1 MRSPFIDAPLPDAF
15 NYQQTKLFSGIQTSR
30 DAHRR
35 VSIRRRSTRSQPS
48 ATHIH
53 QFTLPYRNRSITMN
67 HPNDKPT
74 KPRIYKNH
82 TRSIKKHN
90 GSKKNNKNAK
100 VQNKSHQNDQSQQ
113 SNKIDKN
120 SQSNQ
125 PPPPNNTDQAQASH
139 LSSAPSLPTMSEP
152 QTSEPGISERRG
164 IRWIPDD
171 LKEPT
176 STLVLTSSRKQFV
189 DIRIFCQRGHPL
201 PNEGGPSEL
210 LDWGIAGESSSTFL
224 DAPSLHHPS
233 NPPPPT
239 DGSLRSIC
247 HTTFS
252 HWIDSRTDTPGPDQ
266 GDMYPQN
273 ENLTLELGSMYN
285 PLTRSE
291 QPYEE
296 HWADFSASPVDG
308 KRWSIVIDLDDPGH
322 RAKGR
327 VIRVGEHCQAILKV
341 GEQVSVER
349 WKFETS
355 EVEGQGAWKR
365 LARLGDMFLPVSL
378 TFIPER
384 VVEGNTL
391 TYGDHKWEVKEVHS
405 W

>member
-1 MRSPFIDAPLPDAF
+1 
-15 NYQQTKLFSGIQTSR
+15 QTKLFSGIQTSR

-125 PPPPNNTDQAQASH
+125 PPNNTDQAQASH
-139 LSSAPSLPTMSEP
+139 LSSAPSFPAMSEP

-201 PNEGGPSEL
+201 PNE
-210 LDWGIAGESSSTFL
+210 
-224 DAPSLHHPS
+224 
-233 NPPPPT
+233 

-308 KRWSIVIDLDDPGH
+308 KRWSIVIDLDDPEH

-378 TFIPER
+378 TFTPER

-391 TYGDHKWEVKEVHS
+391 SYGDHKWEVKEVHS

>member
-1 MRSPFIDAPLPDAF
+1 
-15 NYQQTKLFSGIQTSR
+15 
-30 DAHRR
+30 
-35 VSIRRRSTRSQPS
+35 
-48 ATHIH
+48 
-53 QFTLPYRNRSITMN
+53 MN
-67 HPNDKPT
+67 HSNDKPT

-125 PPPPNNTDQAQASH
+125 SPNNTDQAQASH
-139 LSSAPSLPTMSEP
+139 LSSALSFPTMSEP
-152 QTSEPGISERRG
+152 QTSEP
-164 IRWIPDD
+164 
-171 LKEPT
+171 
-176 STLVLTSSRKQFV
+176 
-189 DIRIFCQRGHPL
+189 
-201 PNEGGPSEL
+201 GGPSEL
-210 LDWGIAGESSSTFL
+210 LDWGIAGESSSTFV

-296 HWADFSASPVDG
+296 HWADFSASLVDG

-378 TFIPER
+378 TFTPER